1 MPTKRS
7 TARRR
12 KATKRTRNPSR
23 AKHRYE
29 VIVGNV
35 GTVYDG
41 SGKVAAKTTYL
52 RYVKVSLSGAGRAG
66 GEGVVLMEDG
76 EIIAEHYGEND

>member
-1 MPTKRS
+1 MPTKK
-7 TARRR
+7 TTRR
-12 KATKRTRNPSR
+12 KAAPKRSRNPSR
-23 AKHRYE
+23 AKRRYE

-41 SGKVAAKTTYL
+41 TGKTIAKTAYL